1 MWTRGKGPFGERAT
15 EGYRRRLR
23 LTPHQLADCVRLRI
37 TVLGINGQ
45 LKLAHGAVLVWT
57 AGWGGGDTERAE
69 GDRKASHGDRCMQR
83 PP

>member
-1 MWTRGKGPFGERAT
+1 MWTRGKGPFGEQAT

-23 LTPHQLADCVRLRI
+23 LTPHHLADCVRLRI
-37 TVLGINGQ
+37 TVLEINGQ
-45 LKLAHGAVLVWT
+45 LKLAHGAVLLWT

-69 GDRKASHGDRCMQR
+69 GDRKASYGDRCMQR